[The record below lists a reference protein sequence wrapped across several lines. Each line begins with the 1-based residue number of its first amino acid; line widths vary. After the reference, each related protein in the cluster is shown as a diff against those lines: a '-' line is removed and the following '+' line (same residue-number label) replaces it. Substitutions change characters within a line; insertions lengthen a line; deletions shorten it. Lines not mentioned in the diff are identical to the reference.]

1 MQTFVVV
8 VKEEQE
14 GGPPAAVSN
23 ISSPSPR
30 FTVSNLQAGT
40 AYRIYVYSSNAK
52 GHSEPYQLEIIT
64 AGKRIPDADTSIE
77 ELPPGKLQPA
87 IGYYLIGLSYCVCGV
102 ASALLIGCERQR
114 KMADILEDNIYVF
127 LPIFFRILSEILP
140 LFVRHCWFSSRS
152 DFFFIHSP
160 KIQNYALV

>member
-1 MQTFVVV
+1 MQTFTVV

-14 GGPPAAVSN
+14 GGSPVAVGN

-77 ELPPGKLQPA
+77 ELPPGKLRGVYVLFNRLVCILFMSMRVLRN
-87 IGYYLIGLSYCVCGV
+87 IG
-102 ASALLIGCERQR
+102 
-114 KMADILEDNIYVF
+114 
-127 LPIFFRILSEILP
+127 
-140 LFVRHCWFSSRS
+140 
-152 DFFFIHSP
+152 
-160 KIQNYALV
+160 